1 MKQAIGFFLEVIFV
15 HGGANDLILFA
26 GEKVGDLKGKDLARV
41 AKSLHVEVLV
51 LEQDIGMVAA
61 DESGVVLG
69 GDGAFDREDFAHEG
83 FVLDDFDLAGF
94 L

>member
-1 MKQAIGFFLEVIFV
+1 MKQVIGFFFEVIFV
-15 HGGANDLILFA
+15 HGGTNDFVLFA
-26 GEKVGDLKGKDLARV
+26 REKVGDLEGERFARV
-41 AKSLHVEVLV
+41 AKSLHVQVLM
-51 LEQDIGMVAA
+51 LEQDVGMIAA
-61 DESGVVLG
+61 DESGEILG